1 MTQVKTHN
9 YRRNSVDKMQPSKPR
24 RAKRATKKVQPPLS
38 AEDKEFFKEEK
49 PNKYAP
55 KMKVGR
61 PTIKAPGTK
70 VVTTVGLG
78 NLIVETQNGNT
89 NV

>member
-1 MTQVKTHN
+1 MDPVK
-9 YRRNSVDKMQPSKPR
+9 PSRPR
-24 RAKRATKKVQPPLS
+24 RAKKTTKKVQPPLS
-38 AEDKEFFKEEK
+38 ADDKELFEEKK

-55 KMKVGR
+55 KMKVGK
-61 PTIKAPGTK
+61 PTIKAPGSK

-78 NLIVETQNGNT
+78 NLTVETINGRSTDT

>member
-1 MTQVKTHN
+1 MDPVK
-9 YRRNSVDKMQPSKPR
+9 PSRPR
-24 RAKRATKKVQPPLS
+24 RAKKTTKKVQPPLS
-38 AEDKEFFKEEK
+38 AEDKELFEDKKE
-49 PNKYAP
+49 NKYAP
-55 KMKVGR
+55 KMKVGK

-78 NLIVETQNGNT
+78 NLTVETINGRSTDT

>member
-1 MTQVKTHN
+1 MDQVK
-9 YRRNSVDKMQPSKPR
+9 PSRPR
-24 RAKRATKKVQPPLS
+24 KAKRAKPKVQPPLS
-38 AEDKEFFKEEK
+38 AEKKE
-49 PNKYAP
+49 NKYAP
-55 KMKVGR
+55 KMKVGK

-78 NLIVETQNGNT
+78 NLTVETINGRSTDT

>member
-1 MTQVKTHN
+1 MDQAKPT
-9 YRRNSVDKMQPSKPR
+9 RPR
-24 RAKRATKKVQPPLS
+24 RAKKAIKKVQPPLS
-38 AEDKEFFKEEK
+38 AEDKELFEEK

-55 KMKVGR
+55 KMKVGK

-78 NLIVETQNGNT
+78 NLTVETINGRSTDT

>member
-1 MTQVKTHN
+1 MDKVKPA
-9 YRRNSVDKMQPSKPR
+9 RPQ

-38 AEDKEFFKEEK
+38 AEDKELFEEKEK

-55 KMKVGR
+55 KMRVGK
-61 PTIKAPGTK
+61 PTISTPGK
-70 VVTTVGLG
+70 KVTTVGLG
-78 NLIVETQNGNT
+78 NLKVITVNGNT